1 MADEQARFEALLQ
14 GLMSDDNDSRTQ
26 NEGLYEKIP
35 GPTKLPMLVQS
46 MSNSNISIEIR
57 TLSSVLL
64 RRLFTNEFEEV
75 WPKLSPE
82 LQAAVKEKLM
92 SAITEELTPPVRRKV
107 CDATAELARNMIDD
121 EENMNWPEVLK
132 FMFESA
138 SSPDSG
144 LRESALHIFKNVPGI
159 FGKQQSHYMDVI
171 KQMLTRCLA
180 DRDNPQV
187 WFEAIKAS
195 TAFLVA
201 NDKNN
206 HLLHHFKDLL
216 PPMIQGMNESL
227 AADDDSLMKCLIELA
242 ENVPKFLRPQMDNII
257 PFCLKVIS
265 DANLSDS
272 MRQLGMEAIVT
283 LSETAPAMVRKF
295 GKYMPLLVPQV
306 LALMVDLEEE
316 EDWSI
321 QDEPEEEDTEGNS
334 IAAESALDRLACAL
348 GGKTMLPHILAN
360 IPQMLQNGDWRY
372 RHAALMAISACAE
385 GCHQQMEGMLN
396 NILDAVLP
404 FLKDP
409 HPRVRYAGCN
419 AIGQLCRDFGPLFQ
433 KKYHNRV
440 VPELLQIMD
449 DNANPRVQSHGAAA
463 LVNFAEECPKIVL
476 SQYLDVILDK
486 MEQVLSSKF
495 KELLERGVK
504 LVLEQVV
511 TALASVADTVE
522 EKFTQY
528 YDRFMPCL
536 KYIMQNA
543 VTKEMRLL
551 RGKTIE
557 CISLI
562 GLAVGKEKF
571 LQDCSDVMQMLL
583 KTQTD
588 LSEMEDDDP
597 QISYM
602 ISAWARM
609 CKILGKEFQQYLPL
623 VMPPVLKA
631 ASLKPEVALLDS
643 DEIRD
648 MQGDT
653 DWEFVNVGEQQSFG
667 IRTAGLEE
675 KTTACQM
682 LVCYARE
689 LKEGFAEYAE
699 EVVRTMV
706 PLLKFYFEDDIR
718 IAASESLPFLID
730 CAKIRG
736 DQYVAEMWNYICPSL
751 LKAIEIEPEQSVL
764 PEHLYALS
772 KCIEKLGKGCL
783 SQENMN
789 LVMSLLEKQLQT
801 HFKKQEE
808 RHEKRKDEDY
818 DEDLEEDLLEEDDA
832 DTYIL
837 SKVSDILHSI
847 FGTHHEEFLPLFEQ
861 LLPFF
866 VKLIGPDQVWSDK
879 QWGLCIW
886 DDVIE
891 HCGPHSVKYTQ
902 YFLAQMMSFLSDK
915 QPELRQAS
923 AYGIGVMAKFG
934 GEVYAATCAE
944 ALPLLV
950 KMIQDPESR
959 SPENA
964 NPTENAISAI
974 AKICQHNNSQINV
987 NDVLP
992 MWLSWLPVWEDEDEA
1007 EPVYNY
1013 LCDLIEINHPL
1024 ILGENHVNLPR
1035 IVCIVA
1041 EAFTKEAVSSESNVY
1056 TRMLNIVRQVE
1067 QNPAVFQACIPLL
1080 SAEQQQTLHQ
1090 ALSS

>member
-1 MADEQARFEALLQ
+1 MKVKGEVYCLTLNMADEQARFEALLQ
-14 GLMSDDNDSRTQ
+14 GLMSEDNESRTQ
-26 NEGLYEKIP
+26 NEGLYDKIP

-82 LQAAVKEKLM
+82 LQTAVKEKLM

-171 KQMLTRCLA
+171 KQMLSRCLA

-216 PPMIQGMNESL
+216 PPMIQLITTYFLVACHKNNHLLHHFKDLLPPMIQGMNESL
-227 AADDDSLMKCLIELA
+227 SADDDSLMKCLIELA

-321 QDEPEEEDTEGNS
+321 QDEPEEEDTESNS

-449 DNANPRVQSHGAAA
+449 DNGNPRVQSHGAAA

-476 SQYLDVILDK
+476 SQYLDVILNK

-495 KELLERGVK
+495 KELLEKGVK

-643 DEIRD
+643 DEIKD

-699 EVVRTMV
+699 EVVKTMV

-772 KCIEKLGKGCL
+772 KIRGDQYVAEMWNYICPSLLKAIEIEPEQSVLPEHLYALSKCIEKLGKGCL

-789 LVMSLLEKQLQT
+789 LVISLLEKQLQS

-818 DEDLEEDLLEEDDA
+818 DEDLEEDLLEEV
-832 DTYIL
+832 T
-837 SKVSDILHSI
+837 
-847 FGTHHEEFLPLFEQ
+847 LPKCVFTC
-861 LLPFF
+861 
-866 VKLIGPDQVWSDK
+866 LIPD
-879 QWGLCIW
+879 
-886 DDVIE
+886 
-891 HCGPHSVKYTQ
+891 HC
-902 YFLAQMMSFLSDK
+902 
-915 QPELRQAS
+915 
-923 AYGIGVMAKFG
+923 
-934 GEVYAATCAE
+934 
-944 ALPLLV
+944 
-950 KMIQDPESR
+950 
-959 SPENA
+959 
-964 NPTENAISAI
+964 
-974 AKICQHNNSQINV
+974 
-987 NDVLP
+987 
-992 MWLSWLPVWEDEDEA
+992 
-1007 EPVYNY
+1007 
-1013 LCDLIEINHPL
+1013 
-1024 ILGENHVNLPR
+1024 
-1035 IVCIVA
+1035 
-1041 EAFTKEAVSSESNVY
+1041 
-1056 TRMLNIVRQVE
+1056 
-1067 QNPAVFQACIPLL
+1067 
-1080 SAEQQQTLHQ
+1080 
-1090 ALSS
+1090 